1 MFLDKNSLH
10 ETMNLRTSMDTQFKI
25 AVTSAKTRAYL
36 RTVATNIPV
45 LMASLIDWPCSVS
58 CFASSLKMRPTD
70 KCVLPVAS
78 ANVRAKSAFPA
89 PGGPKATNN
98 IPNEYITWLII
109 RFARCVSVNR
119 LNNY

>member
-1 MFLDKNSLH
+1 
-10 ETMNLRTSMDTQFKI
+10 MDIQLKI
-25 AVTSAKTRAYL
+25 AVTNAKTKAYL
-36 RTVATNIPV
+36 HTVATNIPV

-78 ANVRAKSAFPA
+78 ANVRAKSTFPA

-98 IPNEYITWLII
+98 TPFEYITWLISDCTMC
-109 RFARCVSVNR
+109 FCV
-119 LNNY
+119 